1 MNIDINHLKVFEV
14 MTRLSIDRASRALS
28 KTLKTGAKIAL
39 SNIYITDLTGA
50 TEKMNEDAREMAGV
64 MVNFHGNV
72 ACKLLFMLP
81 MAGTLIL
88 TDLFLRQPVGTAKE
102 FDEASESAIQEVGN
116 IIAAHICNALVSNFD
131 ATLVPL
137 PPIVHNDYAG
147 VLFSSLLM
155 EQGMNEESFLLIDTS
170 FKILK
175 TELDCYLFLIPELK
189 SFEKLIDTLGVCL

>member
-28 KTLKTGAKIAL
+28 KTLKTGAKISL
-39 SNIYITDLTGA
+39 SNIYITDLSGA
-50 TEKMNEDAREMAGV
+50 TEKMNEDTREMAGV

-81 MAGTLIL
+81 MEGTLIL
-88 TDLFLRQPVGTAKE
+88 TDLFLRQPVGTSNE
-102 FDEASESAIQEVGN
+102 YNEASESAIQEVGN

-137 PPIVHNDYAG
+137 PPLVHNDFAG

-155 EQGMNEESFLLIDTS
+155 EQGMSEESFLLIDTS

-175 TELDCYLFLIPELK
+175 TELDCYLFLIPELN
-189 SFEKLIDTLGVCL
+189 SFKKLIDSLGVCV

>member
-1 MNIDINHLKVFEV
+1 MNIDINHLRVFEV

-28 KTLKTGAKIAL
+28 KTLKTGAKITL
-39 SNIYITDLTGA
+39 SNIHIIDLSGA
-50 TEKMNEDAREMAGV
+50 TEKMNEDTREMAGV
-64 MVNFHGNV
+64 MVNFSGNV

-81 MAGTLIL
+81 LNGTLIL
-88 TDLFLRQPVGTAKE
+88 TDLFLRQPLGTATE
-102 FDEASESAIQEVGN
+102 FDDASESTIQEVGN
-116 IIAAHICNALVSNFD
+116 IIAAHICNSLVSNFG

-137 PPIVHNDYAG
+137 PPMVHNDYAG

-155 EQGMNEESFLLIDTS
+155 EQAMNEESFLLIDTS

-189 SFEKLIDTLGVCL
+189 SFEKLIDSMGVGL

>member
-81 MAGTLIL
+81 MEGTLTL

-102 FDEASESAIQEVGN
+102 FDDASESAIQEVGN
-116 IIAAHICNALVSNFD
+116 IIAAHICNSLVSNFD

-137 PPIVHNDYAG
+137 PPIVHNDFAG

-189 SFEKLIDTLGVCL
+189 SFEKLIDSLGVCV

>member
-39 SNIYITDLTGA
+39 SNIYITDLSGA

-81 MAGTLIL
+81 MEGTLIL

-102 FDEASESAIQEVGN
+102 FDDASESAIQEVGN
-116 IIAAHICNALVSNFD
+116 IIAAHICNSLVSNFD

-137 PPIVHNDYAG
+137 PPMVHNDFAG

-175 TELDCYLFLIPELK
+175 TELDCYLFLIPEIK
-189 SFEKLIDTLGVCL
+189 SFEKLIDSLGVCV

>member
-50 TEKMNEDAREMAGV
+50 TEKMNEDTREMAGV

-72 ACKLLFMLP
+72 SCKLLFMLP

-88 TDLFLRQPVGTAKE
+88 TDLFLRQPIGTAKE

-189 SFEKLIDTLGVCL
+189 SFEKLIDSLGVCV

>member
-1 MNIDINHLKVFEV
+1 

-28 KTLKTGAKIAL
+28 KTLKTGAKITL
-39 SNIYITDLTGA
+39 SNIHITDLSGA
-50 TEKMNEDAREMAGV
+50 TEKMNEDTREMAGV
-64 MVNFHGNV
+64 MVDFSGNV

-81 MAGTLIL
+81 LEGTLIL
-88 TDLFLRQPVGTAKE
+88 TDLFLRQPLGTATE
-102 FDEASESAIQEVGN
+102 FNEASESTIQEVGN
-116 IIAAHICNALVSNFD
+116 IIAAHICNALVSNFE

-137 PPIVHNDYAG
+137 PPMVHNDYAG

-155 EQGMNEESFLLIDTS
+155 EQGMSEESFLLIDTS

-189 SFEKLIDTLGVCL
+189 SFEKLIETLGVCV

>member
-39 SNIYITDLTGA
+39 SNIYITDLSGA
-50 TEKMNEDAREMAGV
+50 TEKMNEDSREMAGV

-116 IIAAHICNALVSNFD
+116 IIAAHICNSLVSNFD

>member
-39 SNIYITDLTGA
+39 SNIYITDLSGA
-50 TEKMNEDAREMAGV
+50 TEKMNEDVREMAGV

-81 MAGTLIL
+81 MEGTLIL
-88 TDLFLRQPVGTAKE
+88 TDLFLRQPIGTAKE

-137 PPIVHNDYAG
+137 PPVVHNDYAG

-155 EQGMNEESFLLIDTS
+155 EQGMSEESFLLIDTS

-189 SFEKLIDTLGVCL
+189 SFEKLIDTLGVCV